1 MTPIPL
7 ATFAK
12 KRRVW
17 ADQGM
22 RVGDRT
28 TFDTRTEG
36 LPDVSGWAGPEGG
49 IRGQK
54 EFFAGLLCRDFK
66 LKSELN
72 VYIVYVSELGIH
84 EYIYPVTS

>member
-1 MTPIPL
+1 MLIYSLDSFSIYMSRVKHSLTRITFLPPIPL

-36 LPDVSGWAGPEGG
+36 LPDVSGWAGPECG
-49 IRGQK
+49 IRG
-54 EFFAGLLCRDFK
+54 
-66 LKSELN
+66 
-72 VYIVYVSELGIH
+72 
-84 EYIYPVTS
+84 